1 MAYKKILKKPLPF
14 QKRSLLWH
22 NPHLKLPPPITI
34 PTPPTKKMMATTT
47 MLVIVQT
54 LLHFNS
60 QSKGQALLTLKT
72 ARTLQNLLYHSKFKA
87 PRPLATTTMVVTVEI
102 WAYVLGFGLPK
113 PNPATHS
120 HTGNHNHT
128 GNQIHA
134 STTLTEPKPTATTH
148 PHGTQTY
155 GNNPPSPHDICAGIL
170 RASKMIF
177 FSF

>member
-1 MAYKKILKKPLPF
+1 MLGHSFLFSISIQNIQHLSQSIQPCLLQMAYKTILKKPLPF

-34 PTPPTKKMMATTT
+34 PKPPTKKMMATTT

-87 PRPLATTTMVVTVEI
+87 RRPLATTTMVVTVEI
-102 WAYVLGFGLPK
+102 WAYVLGFVHIMVQQYLQV
-113 PNPATHS
+113 
-120 HTGNHNHT
+120 
-128 GNQIHA
+128 NQRKNWENAEIV
-134 STTLTEPKPTATTH
+134 LIE
-148 PHGTQTY
+148 
-155 GNNPPSPHDICAGIL
+155 N
-170 RASKMIF
+170 
-177 FSF
+177 